1 MKKILPLFLLLGL
14 AFRSVAQQN
23 PLPDAPYKKHPFFP
37 PAKLLL
43 PDSSSWFTK
52 ADLPKKKPVMLVLF
66 NPKCEHCQHETREL
80 VAQIDRYKGIQIV
93 MATTAP
99 FEDMKKFREEYG
111 LSGLSNVTVGWDNS
125 FFLPVYFD
133 IHNLPFHAFYN
144 KKGELISVFNGSMT
158 VEKTLA
164 ELEK

>member
-1 MKKILPLFLLLGL
+1 MKTTLLSLLFLVCIN
-14 AFRSVAQQN
+14 RVQAQTST
-23 PLPDAPYKKHPFFP
+23 PPEPPYKKHPFFP
-37 PAKLLL
+37 PVKLLL
-43 PDSSSWFTK
+43 PDSATWFVK
-52 ADLPKKKPVMLVLF
+52 ADLPRKKPVMLVLF

-99 FEDMKKFREEYG
+99 FADMKQFRDEYG
-111 LSGLSNVTVGWDNS
+111 LSALPQVTVGWDNS

-164 ELEK
+164 ELDK

>member
-1 MKKILPLFLLLGL
+1 MKKILPLLVLLSVVS
-14 AFRSVAQQN
+14 RSVAQDN
-23 PLPDAPYKKHPFFP
+23 PPPDPPYKKHPFYP
-37 PAKLLL
+37 PVRLLL

-80 VAQIDRYKGIQIV
+80 VSRIDQYKGVQIV

-99 FEDMKKFREEYG
+99 FADMKRFREEYG
-111 LSGLSNVTVGWDNS
+111 LTTLPNLTVGWDNS

-144 KKGELISVFNGSMT
+144 KKLELISVFNGSMT